1 MVEPL
6 RPELR
11 EELKRAHEGLGDDEI
26 DRLEEL
32 IALRFTL
39 DPRVDQEQLRA
50 IDEERRQL
58 VRERMPRFD
67 EIYQRFR
74 ASEPETRPDQRRI
87 EIEIQERRPDEQQT
101 Q

>member
-11 EELKRAHEGLGDDEI
+11 RDLKEVHEGLEDADI

-39 DPRVDQEQLRA
+39 DPERDAARLRA
-50 IDEERRQL
+50 VDDERERL
-58 VRERMPRFD
+58 VRERMPHFD
-67 EIYQRFR
+67 EVNQQFR
-74 ASEPETRPDQRRI
+74 ARQLRDQPSERGPDVQVETRGRDAGR
-87 EIEIQERRPDEQQT
+87 E
-101 Q
+101 

>member
-11 EELKRAHEGLGDDEI
+11 RELKEVHEGLEDAEI

-39 DPRVDQEQLRA
+39 DPERDAPRLRA
-50 IDEERRQL
+50 VDIERERLVKERR
-58 VRERMPRFD
+58 PRFD
-67 EIYQRFR
+67 EVYQQFR
-74 ASEPETRPDQRRI
+74 ARQLRERPSDRGPDVQI
-87 EIEIQERRPDEQQT
+87 EARGRDKGRE
-101 Q
+101 